1 MIRNFASDICHSYVS
16 DGWITRFLHCNHN
29 HLISK
34 WTTVMDCMRQNA
46 DSTAKYKLYFDLLHS
61 KIEEYGVLSAN
72 MYNSNK
78 KDFMT
83 EVTSCLK

>member
-1 MIRNFASDICHSYVS
+1 MH
-16 DGWITRFLHCNHN
+16 
-29 HLISK
+29 
-34 WTTVMDCMRQNA
+34 QNA
-46 DSTAKYKLYFDLLHS
+46 DSTAKYKLYFDLLHG